1 MPKYIY
7 LIKFTKKI
15 KKNKKNKKKKK
26 KERSCKEPRPRRRI
40 WKHSVEFKMKINKYE
55 LHYYG

>member
-15 KKNKKNKKKKK
+15 LKKTKKEK

>member
-7 LIKFTKKI
+7 LIKFTKEKT
-15 KKNKKNKKKKK
+15 KQNQKNKKEKK
-26 KERSCKEPRPRRRI
+26 RSCKDPRPRRRI